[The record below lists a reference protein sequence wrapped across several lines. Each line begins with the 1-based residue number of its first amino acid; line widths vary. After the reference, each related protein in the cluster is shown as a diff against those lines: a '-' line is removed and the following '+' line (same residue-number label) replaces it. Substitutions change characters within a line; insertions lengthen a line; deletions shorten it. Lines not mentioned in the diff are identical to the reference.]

1 MYLKKGIIKQLCS
14 VLFISACYTFFS
26 FNIVSAQNLPAL
38 KHININSQYIE
49 REAFKIK
56 IEPIYDDFRYTES
69 TDIPEFF
76 ENWNDELNPYSKRPM
91 SDIDSSKIE
100 VKGFFPPYKGKICSD
115 FGVRGWRM
123 HNGVDIKLQKGDTVH
138 CAFDGVVR
146 VSKSVRGGYGRY
158 VMVRHTNGLE
168 TLYGHLSELL
178 VEPNQLVH
186 AGDIIGLGGST
197 GRAHGTHLHFEVRY
211 LGNTINP
218 HDLINFET
226 YCSNC
231 DTLVIG
237 PKNFSYKHIAKRA
250 SSKYWTVRKGDTLYH
265 IALKTGIPMTK
276 LCKLNGIK
284 KNTLLK
290 LGRHLKLQ

>member
-1 MYLKKGIIKQLCS
+1 MHIEKRIIKESFILLLTS
-14 VLFISACYTFFS
+14 VCTTFFS
-26 FNIVSAQNLPAL
+26 FNTTSAQNLPAL
-38 KHININSQYIE
+38 K
-49 REAFKIK
+49 RIK
-56 IEPIYDDFRYTES
+56 VDEQRIVKSTLFSAIEPIYDDFKYTES

-76 ENWNDELNPYSKRPM
+76 ENWNDELNPYKRPM
-91 SDIDSSKIE
+91 SDIDSTNII
-100 VKGFFPPYKGKICSD
+100 VTGFYPPFKGKICSD

-146 VSKSVRGGYGRY
+146 VSKSVRGGYGKY

-168 TLYGHLSELL
+168 TLYGHLSELIA
-178 VEPNQLVH
+178 EPNQLVH
-186 AGDIIGLGGST
+186 AGDILGLGGNT

-231 DTLVIG
+231 DTLLIG
-237 PKNFSYKHIAKRA
+237 PKNFNYKHIAKNA

-265 IALKTGIPMTK
+265 IALKTRVPMDK
-276 LCKLNGIK
+276 ICKLNGIR
-284 KNTLLK
+284 KNTILK
-290 LGRHLKLQ
+290 PGRHLKLQ